1 MTHLYQVYGT
11 RLWYQD
17 KEVRSFTTPKKTD
30 RNLNFYLGGGGRV
43 GWGAK
48 DERFKPAYIL
58 QI

>member
-30 RNLNFYLGGGGRV
+30 RNLNFYLGGGV

-48 DERFKPAYIL
+48 DELCQPSYLFQL
-58 QI
+58 